1 MCVRSLYFNLYLY
14 MEINEIMY
22 SIWIAPLFMMGTL
35 LWLATDK
42 THGKDGRRK
51 GGNGHEVQ
59 RAVNMLSR
67 SESLMLGTSIFQ
79 MLGFFLIIQNY
90 LDDSATLQLPS
101 VFKINIKLFSE
112 FYLLFSVI
120 GFYT

>member
-1 MCVRSLYFNLYLY
+1 

-22 SIWIAPLFMMGTL
+22 IIWIAPLFMMGTL

-51 GGNGHEVQ
+51 GGNDHEVQ

-67 SESLMLGTSIFQ
+67 SESLMLGTSS
-79 MLGFFLIIQNY
+79 LPFFASTI
-90 LDDSATLQLPS
+90 SC
-101 VFKINIKLFSE
+101 INFS
-112 FYLLFSVI
+112 FHSSS
-120 GFYT
+120 